1 MLFFLFAVGIVVAA
15 VVVVVLGTYLLQKAF
30 HVDALSLLLL
40 CSTDLAVCFF
50 TEFIL

>member
-15 VVVVVLGTYLLQKAF
+15 VVVALGTYLLQKAF
-30 HVDALSLLLL
+30 HVNALSLLLL